1 MEGSNSIYEVQGW
14 RRLALG
20 LLALLVRAWGRTLRF
35 EADAGTQQR
44 LAKAD
49 EPAALVIW
57 FHRYNW
63 HRLHRSL
70 HRLPSIS
77 RLKLED
83 NVLTSHT

>member
-1 MEGSNSIYEVQGW
+1 MEESNSINEVQGW

-49 EPAALVIW
+49 EPAGPGHLVSP
-57 FHRYNW
+57 
-63 HRLHRSL
+63 L
-70 HRLPSIS
+70 
-77 RLKLED
+77 
-83 NVLTSHT
+83 